1 MRRYAA
7 HPMGI
12 DWRKHWWKPGFT
24 LAFFTVGVPF
34 WLIPYNK
41 VNLPDALLGPGLVV
55 VLAAA
60 VLARGYSGKSFLRS
74 ALVMGLAVPA
84 AVMARVI
91 VEVAQRPASHNLWPL
106 ELVIAA
112 LAGTAAG
119 VAGALLGSLLLWANR
134 RGHRD
139 RELGNRK

>member
-1 MRRYAA
+1 
-7 HPMGI
+7 MGI

-34 WLIPYNK
+34 WMIPYNK

-60 VLARGYSGKSFLRS
+60 VLAR
-74 ALVMGLAVPA
+74 
-84 AVMARVI
+84 VI

-106 ELVIAA
+106 ELVIAS
-112 LAGTAAG
+112 LAGAAAG

-134 RGHRD
+134 RGYRD
-139 RELGNRK
+139 RESGNRK